1 MYLFVIISIIFRPLC
16 KSIMNQYNTYY
27 NYYYHYCSRELYFK
41 IHTMYG
47 LIYTYGCKKKKR
59 CIHKSVVEKKR
70 TKNCFFQCK
79 EGKKKLSLFVSIVF
93 CYFCFSNDN
102 TKIFLFKIRPF
113 YLVSCYKCTFW
124 DFWQH

>member
-1 MYLFVIISIIFRPLC
+1 MDA
-16 KSIMNQYNTYY
+16 
-27 NYYYHYCSRELYFK
+27 
-41 IHTMYG
+41 
-47 LIYTYGCKKKKR
+47 KKKKM
-59 CIHKSVVEKKR
+59 HTQVSSGKKR

-113 YLVSCYKCTFW
+113 YLISYYKCTF
-124 DFWQH
+124 